1 MTSITY
7 SFLFTVELLH
17 KFSASQAC
25 TDFTIIPSAQTASVL
40 EGHKMIV
47 KQYDN
52 KLFAGV
58 QVDGSG
64 KPFILPEQGMQLT
77 FFLQLNNP
85 LFFNYTNLPFSYP
98 SGKVYYF
105 TNRNN
110 NTSNGKKF
118 LSANVLPYVSSRT
131 YNIGDIAI
139 NNTGTVFQAIRSSS
153 AINPFNLSDTNHWMQ
168 IDNNRYMSEADSLQW
183 LPRIS
188 TFNFGTQQSSATVL
202 VLGYNTAANHYTTL
216 VLSKTINFAKPVSS
230 FELDLSSLPAGKYIL
245 NINGAVQNIYLNDE
259 LNRTKVFA
267 VVDIFNEATLATGY
281 QLLDNSNNLS
291 SPDFSIYFLNR
302 STIWKYVLA
311 SSPNGDIAD
320 NAGIYHFTIT
330 SPVSN
335 AIFSTTPIPLNEK
348 ALDLTLTI
356 GSQDFTPIAC
366 ATPQRLTHQTIENEV
381 YYCSEIFL
389 NY

>member
-7 SFLFTVELLH
+7 RFLFTVELLH

-25 TDFTIIPSAQTASVL
+25 ADFTIIPSAQTASVL
-40 EGHKMIV
+40 KGHKMIV

-58 QVDGSG
+58 QVDESG
-64 KPFILPEQGMQLT
+64 KTFILFEEGMRLT
-77 FFLQLNNP
+77 FLLQLNNP
-85 LFFNYTNLPFSYP
+85 LFFNYTNLPFSNP

-110 NTSNGKKF
+110 NISNGKKF
-118 LSANVLPYVSSRT
+118 LSANVLPYDGSRT
-131 YNIGDIAI
+131 YSIGDIAI
-139 NNTGTVFQAIRSSS
+139 NNTGTFFQAIRSSS
-153 AINPFNLSDTNHWMQ
+153 AATPFDLSDTSHWVQ
-168 IDNNRYMSEADSLQW
+168 IDNNRYMTETDSLQW
-183 LPRIS
+183 LPQVS
-188 TFNFGTQQSSATVL
+188 TYSFDTPQSAVTIM
-202 VLGYNTAANHYTTL
+202 VLGYNTAANDYTIL
-216 VLSKTINFAKPVSS
+216 VLSKTINFTKPASS
-230 FELDLSSLPAGKYIL
+230 FELDLSSLPAGKYVL

-267 VVDIFNEATLATGY
+267 IIDISNEATLATGY
-281 QLLDNSNNLS
+281 QLLDNNSNLF

-302 STIWKYVLA
+302 STIWKYILA

-320 NAGIYHFTIT
+320 NAGIYQFTIS

-335 AIFSTTPIPLNEK
+335 TIFSTTPIPLNEK
-348 ALDLTLTI
+348 ALDFTLTI

>member
-40 EGHKMIV
+40 EGHKMLV

-52 KLFAGV
+52 KLFAWV
-58 QVDGSG
+58 QVDESG

-77 FFLQLNNP
+77 FFLQLNNS
-85 LFFNYTNLPFSYP
+85 LFFNYTNLPSSYP

-110 NTSNGKKF
+110 NISNGKKF
-118 LSANVLPYVSSRT
+118 LSGDILLYDSSKT
-131 YNIGDIAI
+131 YNIGDVAI
-139 NNTGTVFQAIRSSS
+139 NNTSTVFQAIRSSS
-153 AINPFNLSDTNHWMQ
+153 AATPFNLSDTNHWVQ
-168 IDNNRYMSEADSLQW
+168 IDNNQYMTETDNLQW
-183 LPRIS
+183 LSPLS
-188 TFNFGTQQSSATVL
+188 TFKFAAPQSTATIM
-202 VLGYNTAANHYTTL
+202 VLGYNTAANDYTTL
-216 VLSKTINFAKPVSS
+216 VLSKTISFTKPVSS
-230 FELDLSSLPAGKYIL
+230 FELDLSTLPVGKYIL

-259 LNRTKVFA
+259 LNGTSVFA
-267 VVDIFNEATLATGY
+267 VIDIFNEATLATQY

-302 STIWKYVLA
+302 STIWKYILA

-320 NAGIYHFTIT
+320 NAGIYHFIIT

-335 AIFSTTPIPLNEK
+335 TIFSTIPIPLNEK

-366 ATPQRLTHQTIENEV
+366 ATPQRLAHQTIENEV

>member
-7 SFLFTVELLH
+7 SLLFTVELLH
-17 KFSASQAC
+17 RYFASQAC
-25 TDFTIIPSAQTASVL
+25 IDFTIIPSAQTAVVL
-40 EGHKMIV
+40 EGQRMLV

-52 KLFAGV
+52 KLFARV
-58 QVDGSG
+58 QVDKTG
-64 KPFILPEQGMQLT
+64 KPFIVPEQGMQLT

-110 NTSNGKKF
+110 NISNGKKF
-118 LSANVLPYVSSRT
+118 LSSDVLPYDSSRA

-139 NNTGTVFQAIRSSS
+139 NNTGTAFQAIRSSNS
-153 AINPFNLSDTNHWMQ
+153 ANPFNLSDVSHWVQ
-168 IDNNRYMSEADSLQW
+168 IDNNRYMTEADSLQW
-183 LPRIS
+183 LPRVS
-188 TFNFGTQQSSATVL
+188 TFNFDTPQSAATII
-202 VLGYNTAANHYTTL
+202 VLGFDTATNDYTTL
-216 VLSKTINFAKPVSS
+216 VLSKTINFAKPTSL
-230 FELDLSSLPAGKYIL
+230 FELNLSGLSSGKYIL
-245 NINGAVQNIYLNDE
+245 NINGEVQDIYLNDE
-259 LNRTKVFA
+259 LNATKAFA
-267 VVDIFNEATLATGY
+267 VIDIFNEATLATEY

-320 NAGIYHFTIT
+320 NTGIYHFTIT

-335 AIFSTTPIPLNEK
+335 TILSTTPIPLNEK
-348 ALDLTLTI
+348 ALDLTLTVD
-356 GSQDFTPIAC
+356 SQDYTPIAC
-366 ATPQRLTHQTIENEV
+366 ASPQRLTHQTIQNEI